1 MVAHCSS
8 DLPLGRGA
16 DAASASGPLAPT
28 PAWRC
33 SHWPLLHAGAKTI
46 LVSCAVP
53 RTCALVSGAQFRTL
67 PPLSV
72 VCNGFSAAAI
82 LLPSRPNLYPEN
94 APPLV
99 ARLGADSIFLAE
111 SAKIERPHRS
121 HCKLHSLSHKFT
133 FSSTVCRGFTPPP
146 KSVTYVLNLLCY
158 LCSEPAPHR

>member
-53 RTCALVSGAQFRTL
+53 RTCALASGAQFRTL

-72 VCNGFSAAAI
+72 VCNA
-82 LLPSRPNLYPEN
+82 SRPPRFFFHPGQTFTPKTLL
-94 APPLV
+94 PLV

-158 LCSEPAPHR
+158 LCSEPAPH